1 LLQQQPDKQSG
12 MYRFLLLLG
21 VIIATAI
28 CFWTGASWWSP
39 AVAAAAL
46 GFLLPVW
53 KRGGFWYAFLGG
65 LLTYG
70 VYTGYLHF
78 DSEGALSDRLAATF
92 GFNSGWALVG
102 VTAVW
107 GGITTGLGGFFGASL
122 RRAIAKPKAPQQ
134 ATPEA

>member
-1 LLQQQPDKQSG
+1 

-21 VIIATAI
+21 IITATSI

-39 AVAAAAL
+39 ALAAAAL

-65 LLTYG
+65 LITYG

-78 DSEGALSDRLAATF
+78 DSEGALTDRLAVTF

-102 VTAVW
+102 ITAMW
-107 GGITTGLGGFFGASL
+107 GAITTGLGGFCGASL
-122 RRAIAKPKAPQQ
+122 RRAVRGRNSPDKA
-134 ATPEA
+134 AVGGDL